1 MYLLIFHF
9 IPKNFRN
16 FHEQSTE
23 NLVCPTCGKDN
34 FKNIRCYKDHIQKHT
49 DQVIHCKICNQ
60 QFKTR
65 RKLFVHKKEVHID
78 VIGEFCDICGV
89 IVPSIATHNTLK
101 HKPVHCDDCGKQ
113 YSSKETLNKHIRLVH
128 KKNLRIECDL
138 CNKELSC
145 KTALLKHMRTVH
157 KIANWTV
164 ANSKMATE

>member
-1 MYLLIFHF
+1 M
-9 IPKNFRN
+9 
-16 FHEQSTE
+16 
-23 NLVCPTCGKDN
+23 
-34 FKNIRCYKDHIQKHT
+34 
-49 DQVIHCKICNQ
+49 
-60 QFKTR
+60 
-65 RKLFVHKKEVHID
+65 HKKEVHID

-164 ANSKMATE
+164 ANSKMATD